1 MTINDILTKP
11 NRLIFAVSTI
21 LVAAV
26 AVLYITPKV
35 ETGAA
40 LDFLPALNAAINA
53 SVSVLL
59 ITGFLLIRQKKIET
73 HRKVMTASIV
83 LSVLFLVSYV
93 LYHSTHNSTPYGGE
107 GMLKYTYFF
116 ILISHILLAIAIVP
130 LVLISFTRALAS
142 RYDKHRKIARITL
155 PLWLYVSISGVIV
168 YLMISPYY

>member
-35 ETGAA
+35 ETGVA

-93 LYHSTHNSTPYGGE
+93 LYHSTHDSTPYGGE